1 MTSSIRNFIIIFLV
15 TLLLFGALGHYIVND
30 AIPALLEAPAS
41 TESDVGSSDVSDSS
55 NNGTNDDPK
64 NPDGETSESIE
75 SNSYT
80 CVFLGTDINGVLC
93 SVNLAHVD
101 DGYKT
106 YIFSS
111 IPATVKVENK
121 SGISLLSDIYKRQG
135 AVYTV
140 QKLEAM
146 TGFNIDHY
154 AIVSAS
160 KGGDGQTSVPPS
172 AKDYDLLTL
181 FNEVGGISCSIKED
195 IIYANPDYIPE
206 TPELPSESTDES
218 SVESSREANVELSA
232 TETTEVPPQ
241 SAESSEEVLPEGMHI
256 TIPAGIYYINQD
268 NYATFMDSSVNP
280 YIGDIFKNLFNRV
293 FTNASLAGNTD
304 KQNAYLRRLEYDN
317 FYDDKRPL
325 AETLLFK
332 YGSSDYK
339 QIDIEYPIK
348 GLGTADWEQAIRLYR
363 NAVKAQNQ

>member
-41 TESDVGSSDVSDSS
+41 TESGVGSSDVPDSS
-55 NNGTNDDPK
+55 NNGTSDDSE
-64 NPDGETSESIE
+64 NSDSETSESIE

-80 CVFLGTDINGVLC
+80 CVFIGTDINGVLC

-146 TGFNIDHY
+146 TGFSIDHY

-160 KGGDGQTSVPPS
+160 KGRGSQTTESPS
-172 AKDYDLLTL
+172 AKNYDLLAL

-195 IIYANPDYIPE
+195 VIYENPNYIPE
-206 TPELPSESTDES
+206 TSELPSESTDES
-218 SVESSREANVELSA
+218 SSESSQDPDLDISA
-232 TETTEVPPQ
+232 EETTEAPTQ
-241 SAESSEEVLPEGMHI
+241 STESSEEAVLQEMYI

-268 NYATFMDSSVNP
+268 NYATLMDSSVNP

-304 KQNAYLRRLEYDN
+304 KQNAYLRKLEYDN

-348 GLGTADWEQAIRLYR
+348 GLGTADWEQAIKLYR